1 MHRLHKYYIFVQRK
15 GGNGRLP
22 TQAHALLTIIEGHG
36 TIEQRQLLKCMAF
49 NNQLKTKQKT
59 ERILT
64 YYAGFLTKLGCI
76 EVLHT
81 AHMHHYA
88 KNQERRTK

>member
-1 MHRLHKYYIFVQRK
+1 MQRQRKYYIFKQHK
-15 GGNGRLP
+15 GGNVNLP

-64 YYAGFLTKLGCI
+64 YYGGFLIKHGCI

-81 AHMHHYA
+81 AH
-88 KNQERRTK
+88 KKGEDNE

>member
-1 MHRLHKYYIFVQRK
+1 MQRLHKYYIFVQRK
-15 GGNGRLP
+15 GGNVRLP

-64 YYAGFLTKLGCI
+64 YYTGFLTKLGCI

-81 AHMHHYA
+81 AH
-88 KNQERRTK
+88 KKGETNERQTLTN